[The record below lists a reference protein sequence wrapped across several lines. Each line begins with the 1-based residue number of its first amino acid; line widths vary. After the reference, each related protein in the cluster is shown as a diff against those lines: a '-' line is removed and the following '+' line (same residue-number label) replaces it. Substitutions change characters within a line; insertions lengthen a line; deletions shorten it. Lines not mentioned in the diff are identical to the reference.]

1 MINFLKNY
9 GVYLLEFMVF
19 GTIGFCL
26 LMFFYRPNQ
35 RNNVGL

>member
-26 LMFFYRPNQ
+26 LMFF
-35 RNNVGL
+35 L

>member
-1 MINFLKNY
+1 MVKLLKNY

-26 LMFFYRPNQ
+26 IMFF
-35 RNNVGL
+35 L

>member
-1 MINFLKNY
+1 MVNFLKNY

-26 LMFFYRPNQ
+26 IMFF
-35 RNNVGL
+35 L

>member
-1 MINFLKNY
+1 MVRFLKEY

-26 LMFFYRPNQ
+26 IMFI
-35 RNNVGL
+35 L